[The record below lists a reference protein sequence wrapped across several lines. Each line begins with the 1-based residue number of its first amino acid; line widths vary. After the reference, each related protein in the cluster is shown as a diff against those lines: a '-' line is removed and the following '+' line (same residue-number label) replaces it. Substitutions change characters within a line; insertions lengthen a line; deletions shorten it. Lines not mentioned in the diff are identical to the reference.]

1 MYFFDEEKI
10 KLVEDGTES
19 IEFVFDPDTETIF
32 QIIMQ
37 FYPAI

>member
-10 KLVEDGTES
+10 KLIEDGTES
-19 IEFVFDPDTETIF
+19 IEIVLDPDTENVF
-32 QIIMQ
+32 LIIMQ